1 MRRIR
6 RALLSV
12 SDKTG
17 LEPLA
22 RALVEHGCELVAS
35 GGTGEALAGWGLP
48 VTGVGELT
56 SRPEAFGGRMKT
68 LSFEIG
74 AALLFDRERDAAEA
88 EALGVRAID
97 LVVCDVML
105 PGVTGGAVAKTIG
118 GRYPGLPVLFVSG
131 HSHETQWSN
140 GSVPMN
146 VPVLQKPIEELRLT
160 SEVARLLLEKEG
172 GTAGTARA

>member
-1 MRRIR
+1 
-6 RALLSV
+6 
-12 SDKTG
+12 
-17 LEPLA
+17 
-22 RALVEHGCELVAS
+22 
-35 GGTGEALAGWGLP
+35 
-48 VTGVGELT
+48 
-56 SRPEAFGGRMKT
+56 
-68 LSFEIG
+68 
-74 AALLFDRERDAAEA
+74 
-88 EALGVRAID
+88 
-97 LVVCDVML
+97 ML

-131 HSHETQWSN
+131 HSQETLWSN